1 MVKKNACLLLF
12 VLLLISCNN
21 RVAKNEV
28 ISVQSELIIPDSML
42 RKPTT
47 LCLADDYLLV
57 CNMDAD
63 TIIDVFNFEG
73 KHINSFL
80 PKGQGPEDGLFVVHL
95 QYDKKNECIYAPDVR
110 KSCLFR
116 FSNIAYKPHVEKI
129 FKYKCELNDS
139 VYLLNWYGKLAN
151 GDIIAGN
158 ASGGGMLSRFSGDGK
173 FMEYYVDFPDKK
185 LLDEKLTD
193 YANGSLYVP
202 VASVSPD
209 GDKVAFVYDNA
220 DIVTIATL
228 NSNNQIETKSIRN
241 ALPNDVLAVQ
251 FGEKTVVG
259 SITGKT
265 IIYYESVTTSQDY
278 IYALYMG
285 RPYDDIAKT
294 GYNSTI
300 VKVYNWDGQLCKEL
314 SLDKNVNDIKVT
326 PDDQFLY
333 AIEESEDGYNVL
345 KYKI

>member
-1 MVKKNACLLLF
+1 MIKKNAYLLLF
-12 VLLLISCNN
+12 LLLLISCNN

-28 ISVQSELIIPDSML
+28 ISVQSELMIPDSML

-47 LCLADDYLLV
+47 LCLTDDYLLV

-80 PKGQGPEDGLFVVHL
+80 PKGQGPEEGLFVVHL
-95 QYDKKNECIYAPDVR
+95 QYDKKNKCIYAPDVH
-110 KSCLFR
+110 KSSLLR
-116 FSNIAYKPHVEKI
+116 FSNIAYRPRIETI
-129 FKYKCELNDS
+129 FKYICEPNDS

-158 ASGGGMLSRFSGDGK
+158 ASGGGMLSRFSGNGK
-173 FMEYYVDFPDKK
+173 FMKYYVDFPDKK
-185 LLDEKLTD
+185 MLDERLTD

-202 VASVSPD
+202 RASVSPN

-228 NSNNQIETKSIRN
+228 DSNNQLETKSIIN
-241 ALPNDVLAVQ
+241 ALPNDVVALQ
-251 FGEKTVVG
+251 FGKNTVLG

-265 IIYYESVTTSQDY
+265 IIYYQSVTTSENY

-285 RPYDDIAKT
+285 RPYDDIKKT
-294 GYNSTI
+294 GYVSTI
-300 VKVYNWDGQLCKEL
+300 VKVYNWDGELCKEL
-314 SLDKNVNDIKVT
+314 SLDKLVRNIAIT

-333 AIEESEDGYNVL
+333 AIEESDDGYNVL
-345 KYKI
+345 KYKL

>member
-28 ISVQSELIIPDSML
+28 VSVQSELIIPDSML

-47 LCLADDYLLV
+47 LCLTDDYLLV

-73 KHINSFL
+73 KHVNSFL
-80 PKGQGPEDGLFVVHL
+80 PKGQGPEEGLFVVHL
-95 QYDKKNECIYAPDVR
+95 QYDKKNKCVYAPDVR
-110 KSCLFR
+110 KSSLFC
-116 FSNIAYKPHVEKI
+116 FSNIAYKPRVETV
-129 FKYKCELNDS
+129 FNYFCEPNDS
-139 VYLLNWYGKLAN
+139 VFLLNWYGKLAN

-173 FMEYYVDFPDKK
+173 FMKYYVDFPDKK
-185 LLDEKLTD
+185 FLDERLSD

-202 VASVSPD
+202 KASVSPD
-209 GDKVAFVYDNA
+209 GDKVVFVYGNA
-220 DIVTIATL
+220 DIVTIAKL
-228 NSNNQIETKSIRN
+228 ESNNNIETKSIRN

-251 FGEKTVVG
+251 FGENTVVG

-285 RPYDDIAKT
+285 RPSDDITKT

-333 AIEESEDGYNVL
+333 AIEESDDGYNVL
-345 KYKI
+345 KYKL